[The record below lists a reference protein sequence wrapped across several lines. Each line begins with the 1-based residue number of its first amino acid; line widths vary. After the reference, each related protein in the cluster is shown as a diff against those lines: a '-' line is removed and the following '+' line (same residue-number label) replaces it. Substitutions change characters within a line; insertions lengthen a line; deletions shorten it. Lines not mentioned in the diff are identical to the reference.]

1 MRDLFHDELD
11 EIGAGIIEMTRL
23 VGVAMEQATGALLD
37 ADLDRAERVIA
48 ADTRVDD
55 LRTDLEDRA
64 FQMIAR
70 QQPVATDLR
79 MLVTTLHLVA
89 DLERMG
95 DLALHVAKIAR
106 LRFPEAAVPD
116 EARDVIA
123 QMGDVARS
131 LVHKAG
137 DVFEGRDVALAQAI
151 EAEDDSMDAL
161 RRKLFTLVLSPRWA
175 HGTEAAIDMTLLGR
189 YYERYADHAVA
200 VARRTIFIV
209 TGERPG
215 SATPER
221 RRRNCARLLACPGWR
236 RPRSRRPPRPGR
248 GSGPA
253 RSASWWRRRAR
264 SAAGCRSGCSGPRRP
279 RRRARRGA

>member
-1 MRDLFHDELD
+1 MASSAARIVRIMRDVFHDELD
-11 EIGAGIIEMTRL
+11 EIGAGVAEMIHL
-23 VGVAMEQATGALLD
+23 VAAAMEQATGALLD
-37 ADLDRAERVIA
+37 ANLVSAEQVIA
-48 ADTRVDD
+48 ADVRVDA
-55 LRTDLEDRA
+55 LREDLEDRA

-79 MLVTTLHLVA
+79 ILITTLHLVA

-106 LRFPEAAVPD
+106 LRFPELAVPA

-123 QMGDVARS
+123 QMGAVARS
-131 LVHKAG
+131 LVHKVG
-137 DVFEGRDVALAQAI
+137 DVVEGRDIELAQAI

-209 TGERPG
+209 TGQRPG
-215 SATPER
+215 PMTNGMSTLR
-221 RRRNCARLLACPGWR
+221 
-236 RPRSRRPPRPGR
+236 
-248 GSGPA
+248 
-253 RSASWWRRRAR
+253 
-264 SAAGCRSGCSGPRRP
+264 
-279 RRRARRGA
+279 

>member
-1 MRDLFHDELD
+1 MRDVFHDELD
-11 EIGAGIIEMTRL
+11 EIGAGVIEMTRL
-23 VGVAMEQATGALLD
+23 VSVAMEQATGALLD
-37 ADLDRAERVIA
+37 ADLVRAERVIE
-48 ADTRVDD
+48 ADARVDA
-55 LRTDLEDRA
+55 LREDLEDRA

-79 MLVTTLHLVA
+79 VLVTTLHVVA

-106 LRFPEAAVPD
+106 LRFPEASVP
-116 EARDVIA
+116 EEVRDIIA
-123 QMGDVARS
+123 QMGEVARS
-131 LVHKAG
+131 LVHKVA
-137 DVFEGRDVALAQAI
+137 DVVEGRDVSLAHAI

-215 SATPER
+215 STT
-221 RRRNCARLLACPGWR
+221 
-236 RPRSRRPPRPGR
+236 S
-248 GSGPA
+248 GSTL
-253 RSASWWRRRAR
+253 R
-264 SAAGCRSGCSGPRRP
+264 
-279 RRRARRGA
+279 

>member
-1 MRDLFHDELD
+1 MRDIFHDELD
-11 EIGAGIIEMTRL
+11 EIGAGVIEMTRL
-23 VGVAMEQATGALLD
+23 VAAAMEQATGALLD
-37 ADLDRAERVIA
+37 ADLNRAERVIE
-48 ADTRVDD
+48 ADAKVDA
-55 LRTDLEDRA
+55 LREDLEDHT

-79 MLVTTLHLVA
+79 VLVTTLHLVA

-106 LRFPEAAVPD
+106 MRFPDAAVPD

-123 QMGDVARS
+123 QMGEVARS
-131 LVHKAG
+131 LVTKVA
-137 DVFEGRDVALAQAI
+137 DVVDGRDISLANEI

-161 RRKLFTLVLSPRWA
+161 HRKLFTIVLSERWA

-215 SATPER
+215 HAGATLR
-221 RRRNCARLLACPGWR
+221 
-236 RPRSRRPPRPGR
+236 
-248 GSGPA
+248 
-253 RSASWWRRRAR
+253 
-264 SAAGCRSGCSGPRRP
+264 
-279 RRRARRGA
+279 